1 MSSVHILAIAGTF
14 MGGVAALARELGH
27 TVSGS
32 DQAIYPPM
40 STQLEQLGIAL
51 DQGYRADSVPAGTDD
66 VVIGNALSRGN
77 AAVEA
82 VLDAGQRYISGAQ
95 WLSEQVLPG
104 RDTLAVAGT
113 HGKTTTTTIL
123 TWLLESAGR
132 SPGFLIG
139 GVAED
144 FGVSAR
150 LGQGREFVV
159 EADEYDTA
167 FFDKR
172 SKFVHYR
179 PLVAILNNL
188 EYDHADI
195 FPDVAAIQRQFHHL
209 VRTVPA
215 RGRLIVNGE
224 DPHLAE
230 VLAMGCWTPVE
241 RFGFDPSLEWHA
253 ELLAADGSAFRVHHR
268 GQAMGDVHWSLL
280 GRHNV
285 LNGLAALAAAH
296 AVGVAPADVIPA
308 LARFRSVKRRMEV
321 IGRHDGITIYDD
333 FAHHPTAIATTLEG
347 LRAKVGDARIVVA
360 MEPRSNSM
368 RLGAHAQALA
378 PSLALADE
386 VVFLHRPE
394 LAWDGSRGDRR
405 SARRSARGAR
415 YRRAAGAVAGQRA
428 QRRPRGVHVQWGLRR
443 RTAPLPRRAAGP
455 MSSDTS
461 LPLFP
466 LHTTL
471 VPGAAV
477 GLRVFERRYLD
488 LVRDSGR
495 SGEGFGVCL
504 ILDGQEVGA
513 PATPA
518 AYGVQVRIEDFDVGA
533 DGVLQLRLRGTRRF
547 HVERTRVRD
556 NGLVV
561 ADVRW
566 CDEDPDDELRP
577 QHALLATVL
586 GHIIEQAGEAYAPAN
601 PALLDQASWVGWRLA
616 ELLPLSEQ
624 QRLQLLQM
632 DDPHQRL
639 QQLLG
644 WMP

>member
-1 MSSVHILAIAGTF
+1 MSKIHILGIAGTF

-27 TVSGS
+27 TVHGS

-51 DQGYRADSVPAGTDD
+51 DPGYRADSVAADCD
-66 VVIGNALSRGN
+66 EVIVGNALSRGN
-77 AAVEA
+77 PAVEA

-123 TWLLESAGR
+123 TWLLQAAGR
-132 SPGFLIG
+132 EPGFLIG

-150 LGQGREFVV
+150 RGQGREFVV

-209 VRTVPA
+209 IRTVPA

-224 DPHLAE
+224 DAHLAE

-241 RFGFDPSLEWHA
+241 RFGLDPSLEWHA
-253 ELLAADGSAFRVHHR
+253 ELVNADGSAFVVHHR
-268 GQAMGDVHWSLL
+268 GTRVGEVHWPLL

-296 AVGVAPADVIPA
+296 AVGVELATVIPA
-308 LARFRSVKRRMEV
+308 LAQFRSVKRRMEV
-321 IGRHDGITIYDD
+321 IGRSGDITVFDD

-347 LRAKVGDARIVVA
+347 LRAKVGAARIVVA
-360 MEPRSNSM
+360 LEPRSNSM
-368 RLGAHAQALA
+368 RLGAHAQALP
-378 PSLALADE
+378 PSLALADA

-394 LAWDGSRGDRR
+394 LAWD
-405 SARRSARGAR
+405 
-415 YRRAAGAVAGQRA
+415 AAGAI
-428 QRRPRGVHVQWGLRR
+428 
-443 RTAPLPRRAAGP
+443 
-455 MSSDTS
+455 
-461 LPLFP
+461 
-466 LHTTL
+466 
-471 VPGAAV
+471 AAV
-477 GLRVFERRYLD
+477 R
-488 LVRDSGR
+488 
-495 SGEGFGVCL
+495 
-504 ILDGQEVGA
+504 GQA
-513 PATPA
+513 HA
-518 AYGVQVRIEDFDVGA
+518 
-533 DGVLQLRLRGTRRF
+533 
-547 HVERTRVRD
+547 
-556 NGLVV
+556 V
-561 ADVRW
+561 ADT
-566 CDEDPDDELRP
+566 D
-577 QHALLATVL
+577 ALLAQL
-586 GHIIEQAGEAYAPAN
+586 GRIVRPGDQVVFMSNGGFDGAP
-601 PALLDQASWVGWRLA
+601 RRFLA
-616 ELLPLSEQ
+616 Q
-624 QRLQLLQM
+624 
-632 DDPHQRL
+632 L
-639 QQLLG
+639 QQA
-644 WMP
+644 